1 MGGLV
6 LTFTI
11 TVAFGRDASCRAAL
25 LVGQILPVFSLLAPC
40 GAGAS
45 TPEYVTVIVKGST

>member
-1 MGGLV
+1 
-6 LTFTI
+6 
-11 TVAFGRDASCRAAL
+11 L

-45 TPEYVTVIVKGST
+45 APSVRHRIYEMDH